1 MRFSLILA
9 TVGRVR
15 ELERFFRSLR
25 TQTYSNFE
33 VIVVDQNPDDRL
45 KDVLNRYAEDITLKH
60 LRSQPGLSRARN
72 VGLNEVQGEIVSFPD
87 DDCWYPPHLLADVA
101 AFFQDHREWSGVL
114 GRMVWEEERDGG
126 KPTRCS
132 PLNEVNRY
140 NVTTSVDA
148 KTVLEALLPKE
159 PPISVSAWTLFLR
172 SEAARAIGGF
182 DETLGLGSGTGWGG
196 GEDVDLAIRCLH
208 AGFSICYCPA
218 LKGYHPNLRE
228 RQSDPRRGFLYG
240 AGMGRVLRK
249 HRYPKWFVFYHF
261 LRSLGG
267 AARGG
272 LKGEWSRA
280 RYQWAVF
287 RGKVAGWW
295 KDDSQS

>member
-1 MRFSLILA
+1 MRFSLVLA

-15 ELERFFRSLR
+15 EPERFLRSLDAQSHR
-25 TQTYSNFE
+25 DFE
-33 VIVVDQNPDDRL
+33 LIVVDQNPDDRL
-45 KDVLNRYAEDITLKH
+45 APILEKYQGRFPLAY

-72 VGLNEVQGEIVSFPD
+72 IGLKQVLGEIVAFPD
-87 DDCWYPPHLLADVA
+87 DDCWYPPDLLADVA
-101 AFFQDHREWSGVL
+101 AFFQNHRGWSGVL
-114 GRMVWEEERDGG
+114 GRLVWEEDLDKS
-126 KPTRCS
+126 KPALCS
-132 PLNEVNRY
+132 SLNPVNRY
-140 NVTTSVDA
+140 NATTSMEA
-148 KTVLEALLPKE
+148 RTRLEALMPKE
-159 PPISVSAWTLFLR
+159 PPIWVSSVTMFLQ
-172 SEAARAIGGF
+172 SEAVRAVGGF
-182 DETLGLGSGTGWGG
+182 DETLGLGSGTRWGG

-208 AGFSICYCPA
+208 AGFPICYCPA
-218 LKGYHPNLRE
+218 LKVYHPNPRGRHE
-228 RQSDPRRGFLYG
+228 DSRRGFLYG

-295 KDDSQS
+295 KG